1 MNERDEAKKGKKLQ
15 NEVVMLVKQAK
26 TDYYQ
31 ILLETAREKKNFGIV
46 CEI

>member
-1 MNERDEAKKGKKLQ
+1 MNERDEAKKGKNEILHKKLQ
-15 NEVVMLVKQAK
+15 NEVMLVKQAN

-31 ILLETAREKKNFGIV
+31 GKVKNFGIV